1 MNKIHPFWRVIH
13 WVIIIN
19 LTIQIGY
26 GAYMVF
32 FVVTGDGSGPL
43 WGQALQMPFEQMVTR
58 RLYAAETWIAI
69 VGLSLYLGVTEIL
82 PRLLKTPQ
90 PQDPA

>member
-1 MNKIHPFWRVIH
+1 MNKLNPLWRIIH

-19 LTIQIGY
+19 LGIQVFY

-32 FVVTGDGSGPL
+32 AVVTPGTAGPL
-43 WGQALQMPFEQMVTR
+43 WGAALEMPFEQMVTR

-82 PRLLKTPQ
+82 PRILKASQT
-90 PQDPA
+90 QDSA

>member
-1 MNKIHPFWRVIH
+1 MNKLNPLWRIIH

-19 LTIQIGY
+19 LAVQVFY

-32 FVVTGDGSGPL
+32 MVVTPGTAGPL
-43 WGQALQMPFEQMVTR
+43 WGTALEMPFEKMVTR

-69 VGLSLYLGVTEIL
+69 VGLSLYVGVTEIL

-90 PQDPA
+90 AQDSA